1 MTSSPVTD
9 APTMSSSL
17 PMTRTYQQEMLEA
30 SLQRNI
36 VVAMD
41 TGSGKTHIA
50 ILRIKYELER
60 EPKKVCCFVNLQKL
74 H

>member
-30 SLQRNI
+30 SLQRN

-41 TGSGKTHIA
+41 TGSERHIA